1 MDPDGLED
9 ALDLSKDRSQTQG
22 VYIYQPAKAGKA
34 SGERPSKRRKVS
46 MNKDSTEKLDGPGF
60 VPLLNGDESAQCVQL
75 RYNTYKQL
83 SSEQEH
89 KIQSILEDVDA
100 GVLTDVLSFV
110 RETSPQTSNGC
121 IPTALV
127 TVGSNV
133 SSLSRLLSRLNDQLK
148 STNEGGVIVLES
160 GDAPNLK
167 TSLKNIIRAAVTNT
181 EGNDGYQRFLTD
193 RSGPRVLGYDLDL
206 LHDYVQRRGTRKLVL
221 ALRDSEAFDPGLLT
235 DLFHSSRKDPSKP
248 APAKVIT
255 KTCLDPGLI
264 GYRSPYCL
272 AFPRRWSYLKVD
284 YPDHGKHFEVQ
295 EAGNCVDRIYEAL
308 QTSSDGRLWVGRNIT
323 STLFEKATDYFQTPE
338 AFSRMVKVM
347 DPLYTPVCHISLPIL
362 WRYFWEIQINL
373 YYHKVNSV
381 KPSEICRLSECPFCE
396 DLVETGS
403 TNEARS
409 MIEDDEYLLRAASD
423 HVDAGQQAMRHVFRA
438 VLLIHTCLQHTH
450 VTKKTTIS
458 DLSVRALSGEL
469 IDSPLVEDMLATVRT
484 LDSEKLGEVLDTL
497 PKSLSDG
504 SPLPGI
510 QADLKALLEAN
521 PDSLPL
527 RSEYNINSSVMKTTV
542 IQQRVLLT
550 KGTANLPEQDIQ
562 YTEIIDRLVGALHE
576 FFIESLVRPQELFMN
591 EAFVFDLRNPLK
603 ETFTPRPRFAIE
615 RALASPFDYLI
626 STTAATAGAKI
637 STKQPAAAIL
647 YQLYL
652 ESGALVNVH
661 DLWQAFYGVYESD
674 QGKKVDDRV
683 VMSLFYSAL
692 SDMKMFGMVKTS
704 RKKTDHLA
712 KSAWMGL

>member
-1 MDPDGLED
+1 MDPDRLED
-9 ALDLSKDRSQTQG
+9 ALDLSKDRSQNQG

-46 MNKDSTEKLDGPGF
+46 MNKESNEKPDSPGF
-60 VPLLNGDESAQCVQL
+60 VPLLNGDESAECVNL
-75 RYNTYKQL
+75 RYDTYKQL
-83 SSEQEH
+83 WAEQEH
-89 KIQSILEDVDA
+89 KIQSVLEDVDA

-110 RETSPQTSNGC
+110 RETSPQTCNGC

-133 SSLSRLLSRLNDQLK
+133 SSLTRLLSRLNDQLT

-206 LHDYVQRRGTRKLVL
+206 LYDYVQRRGTKKLVL
-221 ALRDSEAFDPGLLT
+221 AFRDSEAFDPGLLT
-235 DLFHSSRKDPSKP
+235 DLFSLFTSW
-248 APAKVIT
+248 
-255 KTCLDPGLI
+255 LDRIPFTILLGISTSVEIFEGRLP
-264 GYRSPYCL
+264 RSCVSL
-272 AFPRRWSYLKVD
+272 LQ
-284 YPDHGKHFEVQ
+284 GKHFEVQ
-295 EAGNCVDRIYEAL
+295 EAGNCVDRIYAAL
-308 QTSSDGRLWVGRNIT
+308 QTSSDGRIWVGRNIT
-323 STLFEKATDYFQTPE
+323 STLFEKASDYFQTPE
-338 AFSRMVKVM
+338 AFSRMVKYACM
-347 DPLYTPVCHISLPIL
+347 SHFFANPLAVLLGNLDMSILSQGQFCEAIRNLPSF
-362 WRYFWEIQINL
+362 RM
-373 YYHKVNSV
+373 
-381 KPSEICRLSECPFCE
+381 FCE

-409 MIEDDEYLLRAASD
+409 MIEDDDYLLRAALD
-423 HVDAGQQAMRHVFRA
+423 HVDAGQQAMRHLFRA
-438 VLLIHTCLQHTH
+438 VLLIHTCLQHTQA
-450 VTKKTTIS
+450 TKKITIS
-458 DLSVRALSGEL
+458 DLSVRALAGEL
-469 IDSPLVEDMLATVRT
+469 IESPLVEDMLATVRT

-497 PKSLSDG
+497 PKTLSDD

-510 QADLKALLEAN
+510 QADLKVLLEAY
-521 PDSLPL
+521 PGFLPL
-527 RSEYNINSSVMKTTV
+527 RSEYNINSSVMKATV

-550 KGTANLPEQDIQ
+550 KGIANLPEQDLE
-562 YTEIIDRLVGALHE
+562 YTQIIDRLVGALQE
-576 FFIESLVRPQELFMN
+576 YFTETLVRPQDLFMH
-591 EAFVFDLRNPLK
+591 EAFVYDLRNPLK

-626 STTAATAGAKI
+626 STDTAAVGAKI
-637 STKQPAAAIL
+637 SAKQPATAIL

-661 DLWQAFYGVYESD
+661 DLWQAFYGIYESD
-674 QGKKVDDRV
+674 QGKKKVDERV
-683 VMSLFYSAL
+683 IMSLFYSAL

>member
-9 ALDLSKDRSQTQG
+9 ALDLSKDRSQNQG
-22 VYIYQPAKAGKA
+22 VYIYQPAKAGKP
-34 SGERPSKRRKVS
+34 SSERPSKRRKVS
-46 MNKDSTEKLDGPGF
+46 MTQDPNEKLDGPGF
-60 VPLLNGDESAQCVQL
+60 VPLLNGEESADCVQL

-83 SSEQEH
+83 WSDQEH

-110 RETSPQTSNGC
+110 QETSPQTYNGC

-206 LHDYVQRRGTRKLVL
+206 LHDYVQRRGTKKLVL

-235 DLFHSSRKDPSKP
+235 DLFSLFTSW
-248 APAKVIT
+248 
-255 KTCLDPGLI
+255 LDRIPFTVLLGISTSVELFE
-264 GYRSPYCL
+264 GRLPRSCVSL
-272 AFPRRWSYLKVD
+272 LQ
-284 YPDHGKHFEVQ
+284 GKHFEVQ

-308 QTSSDGRLWVGRNIT
+308 QTSSDANIWVGRNIT
-323 STLFEKATDYFQTPE
+323 TMLFEKASDYFQTPE
-338 AFSRMVKVM
+338 AFSRMVKYSCMSHFFANPLSVLLGNP
-347 DPLYTPVCHISLPIL
+347 DPSILSQGRFCEAIRNLPSF
-362 WRYFWEIQINL
+362 RM
-373 YYHKVNSV
+373 
-381 KPSEICRLSECPFCE
+381 FCE
-396 DLVETGS
+396 DLIETGS
-403 TNEARS
+403 PNEARS
-409 MIEDDEYLLRAASD
+409 MIEDNDYLLRAVLD
-423 HVDAGQQAMRHVFRA
+423 HVDAGQQAMRHIFRT

-450 VTKKTTIS
+450 ATKKTTIS

-469 IDSPLVEDMLATVRT
+469 IESPLVQDMLTTVRT
-484 LDSEKLGEVLDTL
+484 LDSEKLSEVLDTL
-497 PKSLSDG
+497 PKTLPAD
-504 SPLPGI
+504 SPLPEI
-510 QADLKALLEAN
+510 QADLKGLLERY

-527 RSEYNINSSVMKTTV
+527 RSEYNINSSVTTAAV
-542 IQQRVLLT
+542 VQQRVLLT
-550 KGTANLPEQDIQ
+550 KSKAMLPKQDVE
-562 YTEIIDRLVGALHE
+562 YTQIVDRLVGALQE
-576 FFIESLVRPQELFMN
+576 YFTDTLVRPQDLFMN

-626 STTAATAGAKI
+626 SSSTAASGARI
-637 STKQPAAAIL
+637 SSKQPAAAIL

-661 DLWQAFYGVYESD
+661 DLWQAFYGVYDNDKE
-674 QGKKVDDRV
+674 KKVDDRV
-683 VMSLFYSAL
+683 IMSLFYGAL
-692 SDMKMFGMVKTS
+692 SDMKMFGMIKNS

-712 KSAWMGL
+712 KSSWMGL

>member
-9 ALDLSKDRSQTQG
+9 ALDLSKDRSQNQG

-46 MNKDSTEKLDGPGF
+46 MNKDSVEKLDGPGF
-60 VPLLNGDESAQCVQL
+60 VPLLNGDESAECVQL
-75 RYNTYKQL
+75 RYDTYKQL
-83 SSEQEH
+83 WSEQEH

-110 RETSPQTSNGC
+110 RDIAADVQWMYSD
-121 IPTALV
+121 
-127 TVGSNV
+127 
-133 SSLSRLLSRLNDQLK
+133 SSRHR
-148 STNEGGVIVLES
+148 GVIVLES

-206 LHDYVQRRGTRKLVL
+206 LHDYVQRRGIKKLVL

-235 DLFHSSRKDPSKP
+235 DLFSLFTSW
-248 APAKVIT
+248 
-255 KTCLDPGLI
+255 LDRIPFTVLLGISTSVELFE
-264 GYRSPYCL
+264 GRLPRSCVSL
-272 AFPRRWSYLKVD
+272 LQ
-284 YPDHGKHFEVQ
+284 GKHFEVQ

-308 QTSSDGRLWVGRNIT
+308 QTSSDGRIWVGRNIT

-338 AFSRMVKVM
+338 AFSRMVKYACM
-347 DPLYTPVCHISLPIL
+347 SHFFANPLAVLLGNPDKSILSQGQFCEAIRNLPSF
-362 WRYFWEIQINL
+362 RM
-373 YYHKVNSV
+373 
-381 KPSEICRLSECPFCE
+381 FCE

-423 HVDAGQQAMRHVFRA
+423 HVDAGQQAMRHIFRA

-450 VTKKTTIS
+450 ATKKTTIS

-497 PKSLSDG
+497 PKTLSDD

-521 PDSLPL
+521 PDSVPL

-542 IQQRVLLT
+542 VQQRVLLT
-550 KGTANLPEQDIQ
+550 KGTANLPEQDLQ

-576 FFIESLVRPQELFMN
+576 YFIETLVRPQELFMN

-637 STKQPAAAIL
+637 SAKQPAAAIL

-692 SDMKMFGMVKTS
+692 SVMKMFGMVKTS

>member
-1 MDPDGLED
+1 MDPDGLD
-9 ALDLSKDRSQTQG
+9 DVLDLSKDRSQNQG

-46 MNKDSTEKLDGPGF
+46 LNKDSIEKLDSPGF
-60 VPLLNGDESAQCVQL
+60 VPLLNGDESAECVQL
-75 RYNTYKQL
+75 RYGTYKQL
-83 SSEQEH
+83 WSEQEH

-206 LHDYVQRRGTRKLVL
+206 LHDYVQRRGTKKLVL
-221 ALRDSEAFDPGLLT
+221 ALRDSEAFDAGLLT
-235 DLFHSSRKDPSKP
+235 DLFHYSLLLGISTSVELFEGRLP
-248 APAKVIT
+248 
-255 KTCLDPGLI
+255 
-264 GYRSPYCL
+264 RSCVSL
-272 AFPRRWSYLKVD
+272 LQ
-284 YPDHGKHFEVQ
+284 GKHFEVQ

-308 QTSSDGRLWVGRNIT
+308 QTSSDGRIWVGRNIT

-338 AFSRMVKVM
+338 AFSRMVKYACM
-347 DPLYTPVCHISLPIL
+347 SHFFANPLAVLLGNPDKSILSQGQFCEAIRNLPSF
-362 WRYFWEIQINL
+362 RM
-373 YYHKVNSV
+373 
-381 KPSEICRLSECPFCE
+381 FCE

-403 TNEARS
+403 INEARS

-423 HVDAGQQAMRHVFRA
+423 HVDAGQQAMRHIFRA

-497 PKSLSDG
+497 PKTLSDD
-504 SPLPGI
+504 SALPGI

-521 PDSLPL
+521 PDSVPL

-542 IQQRVLLT
+542 VQQRVLLT
-550 KGTANLPEQDIQ
+550 KGTANLPEQDLQ

-576 FFIESLVRPQELFMN
+576 YFIETLVRPQELFMN

-626 STTAATAGAKI
+626 STTAATAGARI
-637 STKQPAAAIL
+637 SAKQPAAAIL